1 MSSIQATPE
10 FIMRKLNKLI
20 KKYEGGLYVQCRY
33 KIKEM
38 ELRKKGIIFMGWAF
52 KIEKKKWWAVE
63 QEALKFQQ
71 NLYISSLQ
79 SIPHSQIKTVDLI
92 GQYLAA
98 IMIKG
103 LLAHFTP
110 LVSFCTP

>member
-10 FIMRKLNKLI
+10 FIVRKLNKLI

-52 KIEKKKWWAVE
+52 KIEKKNGGPLNK
-63 QEALKFQQ
+63 KH
-71 NLYISSLQ
+71 SSFSKIYTFRLFRVSHTPKLRQ
-79 SIPHSQIKTVDLI
+79 LI
-92 GQYLAA
+92 
-98 IMIKG
+98 
-103 LLAHFTP
+103 
-110 LVSFCTP
+110 